1 MAAGLIAGVDLG
13 GTKILTLVVGRDL
26 KIAGSDLRA
35 TDAAEGPEA
44 VLARIM
50 ASVRVASRGRALA
63 AIGISTPGPCD
74 PERGVVTS
82 PPNLPGWSDVPL
94 AQLVSQGMHLP
105 AWIENDA
112 NAAAI
117 AEQRLGAGRGSRH
130 MVLVILGTGIGGGL
144 ILDGR
149 LYRGASGAAGEIGH
163 MQLEPNGP
171 RCGCGRRGC
180 LEALASGRALRDRAA
195 EIVVRE
201 PSGILARIARDE
213 GERPTAESLGRAAAA
228 GDVSAQQAITTAG
241 RYLGAGLTNLVDIFN
256 PEIVVLGG
264 SLRKLGPLY
273 LDTAREIARVE
284 AFPQSYRD
292 ARIVEAELGDEAG
305 AFGAALIALE
315 RLDAADRRTAE
326 SP

>member
-35 TDAAEGPEA
+35 TDAAEGLQA
-44 VLARIM
+44 VLARIT
-50 ASVRVASRGRALA
+50 ASVRVASRGRPLA

-94 AQLVSQGMHLP
+94 AQLVSAGMGLP

-117 AEQRLGAGRGSRH
+117 AEHGLGAGRGSRH

-149 LYRGASGAAGEIGH
+149 LFRGASGAAGEIGH
-163 MQLEPNGP
+163 MQLGPNGP
-171 RCGCGRRGC
+171 RCGCGRHGC

-195 EIVVRE
+195 EIVAGE
-201 PSGILARIARDE
+201 PGGILARIARDE
-213 GERPTAESLGRAAAA
+213 GERPTAESLGQAAAA
-228 GDVSAQQAITTAG
+228 GDVSAQQAIATAG
-241 RYLGAGLTNLVDIFN
+241 RYLGAGITNLVDVFD
-256 PEIVVLGG
+256 PEVIVIGG
-264 SLRKLGPLY
+264 SLRKLGPPY
-273 LDTAREIARVE
+273 LDTAREIVRAE

-292 ARIVEAELGDEAG
+292 VRIVEAELGDEAG
-305 AFGAALIALE
+305 AFGAALVALE
-315 RLDAADRRTAE
+315 RLDAAGTRAGQ